1 MVPDENPKVVKSGV
15 ASDVR
20 FWNRAVFKNGHP
32 KEMLSRWKIRKL
44 EITGLERLS
53 FLELCCFSKMGTIN
67 HFFRMKIRKW
77 ERSEWERVSFLDCCG
92 FSKIDTRLK
101 LCTKGNSQVGTSG
114 LVATFVSGILRF
126 LKNVLRMKVGPD
138 EKSES
143 SNERAG
149 SDCRF
154 WNCAVSQKMCS

>member
-1 MVPDENPKVVKSGV
+1 
-15 ASDVR
+15 
-20 FWNRAVFKNGHP
+20 
-32 KEMLSRWKIRKL
+32 
-44 EITGLERLS
+44 
-53 FLELCCFSKMGTIN
+53 
-67 HFFRMKIRKW
+67 MKIRKW

-114 LVATFVSGILRF
+114 LVATFVSGALLFFSKIVTRKNRYDNQQVGTSGLGATLVSGILRF